1 MELTPHQFP
10 CFQPQFAERFSNLHA
25 RCRAGEPHYH
35 VQPVCSHPAACR
47 DTREPVTWLPSGVTT
62 RFCPQG
68 ADTHIR
74 NTLSLCFF
82 FSFSPKSR
90 REVRH
95 GETGPFAQ
103 GLLAAA
109 SPEEESPDFL
119 ASCHTC
125 EGLLA
130 LMTVKAL
137 Q

>member
-1 MELTPHQFP
+1 MATQPDFALKELIPIL
-10 CFQPQFAERFSNLHA
+10 E
-25 RCRAGEPHYH
+25 
-35 VQPVCSHPAACR
+35 
-47 DTREPVTWLPSGVTT
+47 
-62 RFCPQG
+62 
-68 ADTHIR
+68 I
-74 NTLSLCFF
+74 LSPYVF

-95 GETGPFAQ
+95 GEMGPFAQ
-103 GLLAAA
+103 GHLAAA

>member
-1 MELTPHQFP
+1 M
-10 CFQPQFAERFSNLHA
+10 
-25 RCRAGEPHYH
+25 
-35 VQPVCSHPAACR
+35 
-47 DTREPVTWLPSGVTT
+47 TRLPSAVTT

-68 ADTHIR
+68 ADNHIR
-74 NTLSLCFF
+74 NTLSLCFFF

>member
-1 MELTPHQFP
+1 MVSQPDFALKELIPIL
-10 CFQPQFAERFSNLHA
+10 E
-25 RCRAGEPHYH
+25 
-35 VQPVCSHPAACR
+35 
-47 DTREPVTWLPSGVTT
+47 
-62 RFCPQG
+62 
-68 ADTHIR
+68 I
-74 NTLSLCFF
+74 LSPYGFF
-82 FSFSPKSR
+82 FSFSPKSC

-103 GLLAAA
+103 GHLAAA